1 MPTYANIRSDLEGAF
16 DSWTHTTVVPANYQ
30 GEVTAT
36 EFIRVNI
43 LPGTSFNQ
51 PAGTSG
57 TQGMVRID
65 IFVEAGYGI
74 ARAFAIC
81 DLLDSVIASRQFS
94 NGTQTFASTA
104 SPQGLDADDYGFYRV
119 NYSVPYRHFT

>member
-1 MPTYANIRSDLEGAF
+1 MPKYANIRSDLEGAF
-16 DSWTHTTVVPANYQ
+16 ASWTHTTVVPANYQ

-36 EFIRVNI
+36 EFIRINI

-51 PAGTSG
+51 PAGDTG
-57 TQGMVRID
+57 EQGMVRID
-65 IFVEAGYGI
+65 VFVEAGYGI
-74 ARAFAIC
+74 ARAYAIC

-94 NGTQTFASTA
+94 NGTQTFSSTA